1 MKTNDEIGDLATSI
15 NIMSEKLQEAHQD
28 LTDRN
33 EHLKRFMGDVTHELK
48 TPIALVK
55 AYSMGIKDGLDDGTY
70 IDTIIKQSDHIS
82 NLIEELLRF
91 SKLERD
97 VLQKEEFSIK
107 SLVQSILDKHK
118 IELESKEINLQ
129 VNYNVG
135 DAIVYA
141 DVNKMRMVFQNLI
154 SNAIKY
160 TSNQNIKITLEDR
173 NESVYFQIQNGMNAE
188 HMKDIDKIW
197 EPFTS

>member
-1 MKTNDEIGDLATSI
+1 
-15 NIMSEKLQEAHQD
+15 MSEKLHEAHQD

-70 IDTIIKQSDHIS
+70 VDTIIKQTDQIS

-97 VLQKEEFSIK
+97 VLQKEEFPIEPLVRSI
-107 SLVQSILDKHK
+107 IDKHK
-118 IELESKEINLQ
+118 IELESKEIQLQ
-129 VNYNVG
+129 TNSNIKNQV
-135 DAIVYA
+135 IYA
-141 DVNKMRMVFQNLI
+141 DLNKMGMVFQNLI

-160 TSNQNIKITLEDR
+160 TTNQNIIITLEER
-173 NESVYFQIQNGMNAE
+173 NNSVYFQIKMGLMQNKLKMSIKFGNLFM
-188 HMKDIDKIW
+188 
-197 EPFTS
+197 S

>member
-1 MKTNDEIGDLATSI
+1 M
-15 NIMSEKLQEAHQD
+15 
-28 LTDRN
+28 
-33 EHLKRFMGDVTHELK
+33 
-48 TPIALVK
+48 
-55 AYSMGIKDGLDDGTY
+55 
-70 IDTIIKQSDHIS
+70 
-82 NLIEELLRF
+82 
-91 SKLERD
+91 
-97 VLQKEEFSIK
+97 LQKEEFSIK

-197 EPFTS
+197 EPFYVLESSRSKDHSGTGLGLAYRKVF